1 MADCYHV
8 ERLVHYVEWLL
19 CCKIC
24 RALNDFVTIENDL
37 YSVEW
42 FLLCWK
48 ICTALSNFYW
58 FALCCM
64 IYTKICTTLNHYS
77 VEWFVQSW
85 MICIALKDLYRA
97 EKFVKHW
104 MILTTL
110 NDL

>member
-42 FLLCWK
+42 FILRWMICTTLYVHKVEWFLLCWK
-48 ICTALSNFYW
+48 ICT
-58 FALCCM
+58 
-64 IYTKICTTLNHYS
+64 
-77 VEWFVQSW
+77 
-85 MICIALKDLYRA
+85 
-97 EKFVKHW
+97 
-104 MILTTL
+104 TL
-110 NDL
+110 NDFY

>member
-42 FLLCWK
+42 FILR
-48 ICTALSNFYW
+48 
-58 FALCCM
+58 
-64 IYTKICTTLNHYS
+64 
-77 VEWFVQSW
+77 W
-85 MICIALKDLYRA
+85 MICIMLHDLYYLVRFALHWMITVLNDLYRA
-97 EKFVKHW
+97 EWFALRYKICTELKN
-104 MILTTL
+104 L
-110 NDL
+110 

>member
-42 FLLCWK
+42 FLLRWM
-48 ICTALSNFYW
+48 ICTTLYVHKVEW
-58 FALCCM
+58 FLLCW
-64 IYTKICTTLNHYS
+64 KICTTLNDFY
-77 VEWFVQSW
+77 
-85 MICIALKDLYRA
+85 
-97 EKFVKHW
+97 
-104 MILTTL
+104 
-110 NDL
+110 

>member
-42 FLLCWK
+42 FILRWMICTALYVHKVEWFLLCWK
-48 ICTALSNFYW
+48 ICT
-58 FALCCM
+58 
-64 IYTKICTTLNHYS
+64 
-77 VEWFVQSW
+77 
-85 MICIALKDLYRA
+85 
-97 EKFVKHW
+97 
-104 MILTTL
+104 TL
-110 NDL
+110 NDFY